1 MMASPG
7 VHDQMR
13 PHSKDDSMTE
23 RVLDKVM
30 EIADQL
36 REQAIEAERLGQLPD
51 ATVKNLKSV
60 GAIRML
66 APKKYSGFEV
76 HPREFAETVMGV
88 ASLDPAAGW
97 ICGVVGVHPYQ
108 LAYADPRATEEVLGP
123 DHDTWMASPYA
134 PQGVAKP
141 VEGGYI
147 FNGRWQFSSGTD
159 ACDWIFLGAML
170 GDADGKP
177 VMPPQ
182 MMHMILPRKDYEIVD
197 DSWNVVGL
205 RGTGSKDVIVRDAF
219 VPDYRV
225 MDATEVMDGTAQ
237 RKAGMTETLY
247 LMPWSTMF
255 PLGISSAVIG
265 IAEGALAAH
274 LDYQRERV
282 GANGTAIK
290 DDPYVMYAVGEAAA
304 DINAARQELLANV
317 DRIYDIVDSGKE
329 VSFAD
334 RAAGRRTQVRAVWRA
349 VTAVD
354 QIFARSGG
362 NALRMDKPL
371 QRYWRDAHAG
381 LAHAIH
387 VPGSTYHA
395 SALSSLGIDPQG
407 PLRALI

>member
-1 MMASPG
+1 
-7 VHDQMR
+7 
-13 PHSKDDSMTE
+13 MTE
-23 RVLDKVM
+23 RVIDRVM
-30 EIADQL
+30 EMAAQL
-36 REQAIEAERLGQLPD
+36 REQAAEAETIGRLTDETTKAMKAAG
-51 ATVKNLKSV
+51 N
-60 GAIRML
+60 IRL
-66 APKKYSGFEV
+66 LQPTKYNGFEV
-76 HPREFAETVMGV
+76 HPREFAETVMAT

-97 ICGVVGVHPYQ
+97 VNGVVGVHPYQ
-108 LAYADPRATEEVLGP
+108 LAYADPRVAEEIWGKDV
-123 DHDTWMASPYA
+123 DTWVASPYA

-141 VEGGYI
+141 VDGGYI

-159 ACDWIFLGAML
+159 QCEWIILGAFL
-170 GDADGKP
+170 GDAEGAP
-177 VMPPQ
+177 LMPPQ
-182 MMHMILPRKDYEIVD
+182 MLHMILPRKDYEIVE

-219 VPDYRV
+219 VPDYRT

-237 RKAGMTETLY
+237 RKAGMTSTLY

-255 PLGISSAVIG
+255 PLGITSAVIG

-274 LDYQRERV
+274 LDYQRDRV
-282 GANGTAIK
+282 GAYGAVK
-290 DDPYVMYAVGEAAA
+290 DDPYVMYAIGEAAA

-329 VSFAD
+329 VSFED
-334 RAAGRRTQVRAVWRA
+334 RAAGRRTQVRAAWRA

-387 VPGSTYHA
+387 VPGVPYHA
-395 SALSSLGIDPQG
+395 SALSSFGVDPEG